1 MLLRKDPIG
10 LSILVLI
17 ISTIKTNVTKS
28 LFTMNQIKPIFHS
41 IFNQKNLE
49 LPTLKQQKLS

>member
-17 ISTIKTNVTKS
+17 ISTIKNKCYKKLIHNESNQTN
-28 LFTMNQIKPIFHS
+28 
-41 IFNQKNLE
+41 
-49 LPTLKQQKLS
+49 LPLNF